1 MTDHPLTASVRRC
14 SQTTTHHVIISCC
27 HGPPDES
34 LWQTALEME
43 HKRHFRILA
52 WSATYML
59 EEMVMNNIV
68 WLVGAVVI
76 ILAILSFFGLR

>member
-34 LWQTALEME
+34 LWQAALEWN
-43 HKRHFRILA
+43 I
-52 WSATYML
+52 SAAFEFSPGQQHTL
-59 EEMVMNNIV
+59 
-68 WLVGAVVI
+68 
-76 ILAILSFFGLR
+76 

>member
-1 MTDHPLTASVRRC
+1 
-14 SQTTTHHVIISCC
+14 
-27 HGPPDES
+27 
-34 LWQTALEME
+34 ME
-43 HKRHFRILA
+43 HKRRFRILA
-52 WSATYML
+52 WSATYIV